1 MDNQTSIKNI
11 LIHGAGQVVNLL
23 APFLVALYVIPVC
36 GVDKWGIVGVV
47 TTVYILLGLVIEFGA
62 NLIGVKEISAYRS
75 KIKYLKNYIGL
86 NYKYRLICCIVLIIL
101 LVIIFSILNV
111 DKTYYW
117 GLTWIVAWYYNPI
130 WIYQAQESFKKIN
143 HIIFWSKL
151 IYVIGIYLLVQ
162 KPEDYVYVVGILG
175 VSNSII
181 YAWFYYKI
189 PKNNKLSVKRVFVFI
204 SANKAIVVS
213 NFAITCYTQA
223 PVIIINTLLGNTYAG
238 IFKIIDLFL
247 VAFRSYLGV
256 FFNVTYPTFCGLI
269 STRFNHAKSY
279 LFKITIFNV
288 VFLSVVAFLIVL
300 SMPFL
305 IDYFNFTHQVK
316 QGLRLSSYLLF
327 LPVIIALNV
336 PFYQT
341 LLFQNQHKKIV
352 STSIIALLITAILG
366 VLLTY
371 NYSLY
376 GIILTLYATEIFVT
390 TAMWINGKKNWQYEK

>member
-11 LIHGAGQVVNLL
+11 VIHGAGQVVNLL

-75 KIKYLKNYIGL
+75 KITYLKNYIGL
-86 NYKYRLICCIVLIIL
+86 NYKYRLICCIALTSL

-175 VSNSII
+175 VANSII
-181 YAWFYYKI
+181 YGWFYYKI
-189 PKNNKLSVKRVFVFI
+189 SKNTKLSEKRVWVFI
-204 SANKAIVVS
+204 QQNKSIVLS
-213 NFAITCYTQA
+213 NFSISFYTQA
-223 PVIIINTLLGNTYAG
+223 PVFIIKIVLGNTYAG
-238 IFKIIDLFL
+238 IYKIIDLFL

-256 FFNVTYPTFCGLI
+256 FFNVTYPSYCNLIVTNFKAAKAYVFKMTF
-269 STRFNHAKSY
+269 
-279 LFKITIFNV
+279 FNV
-288 VFLSVVAFLIVL
+288 IFLSIIAVVIVFIIPYLATFFDL
-300 SMPFL
+300 S
-305 IDYFNFTHQVK
+305 NEVNE
-316 QGLRLSSYLLF
+316 GLKLSSFLLF
-327 LPVIIALNV
+327 LPVIVALNI

-341 LLFQNQHKKIV
+341 LLFKNQHKKI
-352 STSIIALLITAILG
+352 LLILSVALFITVVLG
-366 VLLTY
+366 FVLTH
-371 NYSLY
+371 NFHLY
-376 GIILTLYATEIFVT
+376 GIILTLYITEIFVT
-390 TAMWINGKKNWQYEK
+390 GSMWITGKKELAA

>member
-36 GVDKWGIVGVV
+36 GVDKWGIVGLV
-47 TTVYILLGLVIEFGA
+47 TTVYILLGLIIEFGA

-75 KIKYLKNYIGL
+75 KIAYLKNYIGL
-86 NYKYRLICCIVLIIL
+86 NYRYRLICCIVLTIL

-151 IYVIGIYLLVQ
+151 IYVIGIYLLIK

-175 VSNSII
+175 VANSII

-189 PKNNKLSVKRVFVFI
+189 SKNTKLSIKRVAVFI
-204 SANKAIVVS
+204 QQNKSIVLS
-213 NFAITCYTQA
+213 NFSISFYTQA
-223 PVIIINTLLGNTYAG
+223 PVFIINTLLGNTYAG
-238 IFKIIDLFL
+238 IYKIIDLFL

-256 FFNVTYPTFCGLI
+256 FFNVTYPSYCNLI
-269 STRFNHAKSY
+269 VSNFKAAKSY
-279 LFKITIFNV
+279 VFKMTFFNV
-288 VFLSVVAFLIVL
+288 IFLSIVAVIIVFI
-300 SMPFL
+300 MPYLGKFFDL
-305 IDYFNFTHQVK
+305 NNEVNE
-316 QGLRLSSYLLF
+316 GLKLSSFLLF
-327 LPVIIALNV
+327 LPVIVALNI

-341 LLFQNQHKKIV
+341 LLFKNHHKKILLILSV
-352 STSIIALLITAILG
+352 ALLITVVLG
-366 VLLTY
+366 FVLTY
-371 NYSLY
+371 NYGLY
-376 GIILTLYATEIFVT
+376 GIIATLYITEIFVT
-390 TAMWINGKKNWQYEK
+390 GSMWITGKKELSA

>member
-36 GVDKWGIVGVV
+36 GVDKWGIVGLV
-47 TTVYILLGLVIEFGA
+47 TTVYILLGLIIEFGA

-75 KIKYLKNYIGL
+75 KIAYLKNYIGL
-86 NYKYRLICCIVLIIL
+86 NYKYRLICCIVLTIL

-151 IYVIGIYLLVQ
+151 IYVIGIYFLIK

-175 VSNSII
+175 VANSII

-189 PKNNKLSVKRVFVFI
+189 SKNTKLSVKRVKVFI
-204 SANKAIVVS
+204 QHNKSIVLS
-213 NFAITCYTQA
+213 NFSISFYTQA
-223 PVIIINTLLGNTYAG
+223 PVFIIKIVLGNTYAG
-238 IFKIIDLFL
+238 IYKIIDLFL

-256 FFNVTYPTFCGLI
+256 FFNVTYPSYCNLIATNFKAAKAYVFKMTF
-269 STRFNHAKSY
+269 
-279 LFKITIFNV
+279 FNV
-288 VFLSVVAFLIVL
+288 MFLSIVAVIIVFI
-300 SMPFL
+300 MPYLGEF
-305 IDYFNFTHQVK
+305 FNLNNEVNE
-316 QGLRLSSYLLF
+316 GLKLSSFLLF
-327 LPVIIALNV
+327 LPIIVALNI

-341 LLFQNQHKKIV
+341 LLFKNQHRKILLILSV
-352 STSIIALLITAILG
+352 ALLITVVLG
-366 VLLTY
+366 FVLTY
-371 NYSLY
+371 NYGLY
-376 GIILTLYATEIFVT
+376 GIIATLYITEIFVT
-390 TAMWINGKKNWQYEK
+390 GSMWITGKKELSA

>member
-11 LIHGAGQVVNLL
+11 VIHGAGQVVNLL

-47 TTVYILLGLVIEFGA
+47 TTVYILLGLIIEFGA

-75 KIKYLKNYIGL
+75 KLAYLKNYIGL
-86 NYKYRLICCIVLIIL
+86 NYKYRFICCIALTIL
-101 LVIIFSILNV
+101 LIIIFSILNV

-181 YAWFYYKI
+181 YGWFYYKI
-189 PKNNKLSVKRVFVFI
+189 SKNTKLSGKRVWVFI
-204 SANKAIVVS
+204 QQNKSIVLS
-213 NFAITCYTQA
+213 NFSISLYTQA
-223 PVIIINTLLGNTYAG
+223 PVFIINTVLGNTYAG
-238 IFKIIDLFL
+238 IYKIIDLFL

-256 FFNVTYPTFCGLI
+256 FFNVTYPSYCNLIVTNFKVAKAYVFKMTF
-269 STRFNHAKSY
+269 
-279 LFKITIFNV
+279 FNV
-288 VFLSVVAFLIVL
+288 IFLSIIAVVIVFIIPYLATFFDL
-300 SMPFL
+300 S
-305 IDYFNFTHQVK
+305 NEANE
-316 QGLRLSSYLLF
+316 GLKLSSFLLF
-327 LPVIIALNV
+327 LPIIIALNI

-341 LLFQNQHKKIV
+341 LLFKNHHRKILLIL
-352 STSIIALLITAILG
+352 SATLLITVALGFILTRSFG
-366 VLLTY
+366 
-371 NYSLY
+371 LY
-376 GIILTLYATEIFVT
+376 GIILTLYITEIFVT
-390 TAMWINGKKNWQYEK
+390 GSMWITGKKELSA

>member
-36 GVDKWGIVGVV
+36 GVDKWGIVGLV
-47 TTVYILLGLVIEFGA
+47 TTVYILLGLIIEFGA

-75 KIKYLKNYIGL
+75 KITYLKNYIGL
-86 NYKYRLICCIVLIIL
+86 NYRYRLICCIVLTIL
-101 LVIIFSILNV
+101 LVIIFIALNV

-151 IYVIGIYLLVQ
+151 IYVIGIYLLIK

-175 VSNSII
+175 VANSII

-189 PKNNKLSVKRVFVFI
+189 SKNTKLSIKRVAVFI
-204 SANKAIVVS
+204 QQNKSIVLS
-213 NFAITCYTQA
+213 NFSISFYTQA
-223 PVIIINTLLGNTYAG
+223 PVFIINTLLGNTYAG
-238 IFKIIDLFL
+238 IYKIIDLFL

-256 FFNVTYPTFCGLI
+256 FFNVTYPSYCSLIITNFKAAKAYVFKMTF
-269 STRFNHAKSY
+269 
-279 LFKITIFNV
+279 FNV
-288 VFLSVVAFLIVL
+288 MFLSIIAVVIVFI
-300 SMPFL
+300 MPYLATFFDL
-305 IDYFNFTHQVK
+305 NNKVNE
-316 QGLRLSSYLLF
+316 GLKLSSFLLF
-327 LPVIIALNV
+327 LPIIVALNI

-341 LLFQNQHKKIV
+341 LLFKNQHRKIL
-352 STSIIALLITAILG
+352 IILSAALLITVVLG
-366 VLLTY
+366 FVLTY

-376 GIILTLYATEIFVT
+376 GIIATLYITEIFVT
-390 TAMWINGKKNWQYEK
+390 GSMWITGKKELST

>member
-36 GVDKWGIVGVV
+36 GVDKWGIVGLV
-47 TTVYILLGLVIEFGA
+47 TTVYILLGLIIEFGA
-62 NLIGVKEISAYRS
+62 NLIGVKEISAYRF
-75 KIKYLKNYIGL
+75 KIAYLKNYIGL
-86 NYKYRLICCIVLIIL
+86 NYRYRLICCIVLTIL

-175 VSNSII
+175 VANSII

-189 PKNNKLSVKRVFVFI
+189 SKNTKLSVKRVGVFI
-204 SANKAIVVS
+204 QQNKSIVLS
-213 NFAITCYTQA
+213 NFSISFYTQA
-223 PVIIINTLLGNTYAG
+223 PVFIIKIALGNTYAG
-238 IFKIIDLFL
+238 IYKIIDLFL

-256 FFNVTYPTFCGLI
+256 FFNVTYPSYCNLIITNFKAAKAYVFKMTF
-269 STRFNHAKSY
+269 
-279 LFKITIFNV
+279 FNV
-288 VFLSVVAFLIVL
+288 MFLSIVAVIIVFI
-300 SMPFL
+300 MPYLGKFFDL
-305 IDYFNFTHQVK
+305 NNEVNE
-316 QGLRLSSYLLF
+316 GLKLSSFLLF
-327 LPVIIALNV
+327 LPVIVALNI

-341 LLFQNQHKKIV
+341 LLFKNQHKKI
-352 STSIIALLITAILG
+352 LLILSVALFITVGLG
-366 VLLTY
+366 FVLTY
-371 NYSLY
+371 NYGLY
-376 GIILTLYATEIFVT
+376 GIILTLYITEIFVT
-390 TAMWINGKKNWQYEK
+390 GSMWLTGKEELSA